1 LGKARDPGPL
11 RRNLLEN
18 VDLTLVLRSTEKASR
33 DAEAAFDATQRL
45 VVSVG
50 ARFDSIESRI
60 STLESRMSGLQR
72 RVASVENG
80 IDGVGRSNH
89 RIEGMLGDIFA
100 KLGG

>member
-1 LGKARDPGPL
+1 M
-11 RRNLLEN
+11 EN

-50 ARFDSIESRI
+50 ARFASIESRI